1 MRSNAHHDASE
12 HERLVN
18 PVSGL
23 QTEFAKRVDRMHYN
37 HYSLRVFSMPNAPSW
52 EYDAVWQ
59 QPQRIGHQGDS
70 YVPLIGTRGGSH
82 ADLPGQPEDLAT
94 RAKGPPAMSRPR
106 GYKPPPVDFSV
117 RPRPGAASSSSTPT
131 AAKSATLGLARP
143 YRGATRPARFDTI
156 PEHAPLRSFT
166 DRDLLADMGATP
178 KRPAMP
184 AAAAPRRPPTTA
196 DVRPPMPTRPTPI
209 LVDPSP
215 ERPVPRAKRPRFD
228 DWFSRR

>member
-37 HYSLRVFSMPNAPSW
+37 HYSLRVFSMPHDS

-131 AAKSATLGLARP
+131 AAKSGTLGIARP
-143 YRGATRPARFDTI
+143 PGGATRPVRMDPV

-166 DRDLLADMGATP
+166 DRGPYADMATTS
-178 KRPAMP
+178 KRPP
-184 AAAAPRRPPTTA
+184 ATAAPRRPPTTA
-196 DVRPPMPTRPTPI
+196 AARPPMPSRPPPI
-209 LVDPSP
+209 VVDPSP